1 MTWLRAQT
9 IFPKFSF
16 LFTFLSCVALTLSP
30 FLAVPFLSLKNEVIS
45 SWSSILLCW
54 NSVKDSEHLYPS
66 ISRKHSGVHSD
77 WSMSV
82 HELIFDLITTDVIKM
97 QYFGWV
103 RIIPPTIFF
112 FCWSIGDLQYWVSFR
127 RTAKS
132 FSYALGC
139 SVRTIACQTPLSMKF
154 SRQEHG
160 AGCHLLL
167 RRIFLIP
174 GIGQL

>member
-1 MTWLRAQT
+1 MKSSAPGVAFFYAEIQWKIVS
-9 IFPKFSF
+9 IFILAFPENILGSTLIGVCQSMSSF
-16 LFTFLSCVALTLSP
+16 LIWLLLMSSRCSTL
-30 FLAVPFLSLKNEVIS
+30 AE
-45 SWSSILLCW
+45 
-54 NSVKDSEHLYPS
+54 SES
-66 ISRKHSGVHSD
+66 
-77 WSMSV
+77 
-82 HELIFDLITTDVIKM
+82 F
-97 QYFGWV
+97 
-103 RIIPPTIFF
+103 IPLFFF

-167 RRIFLIP
+167 RRIFLIQ
-174 GIGQL
+174 GSVSYKYIHIFFFRFFSIIGYTIYLI